1 MSSLIRKFKS
11 MDMRIKGFYGAK
23 ARWWL
28 NSVQYSK
35 NHSTGYS
42 EAEKKWA
49 YKHGFLPEIVERYGI
64 NDSNVKDFISVH
76 DYCYIYPVNDIFR
89 KWIKDRVTTRNV
101 LKPYK
106 EYLPYQY
113 YHLYLR
119 DGETMIIKLG
129 DCPEQ
134 YGETMDDVLNLIK
147 EKGKTALR
155 KTSGLSCEK
164 IEYRDGA
171 YYFNGEKISEKK
183 LAKKLHEMA
192 RTSIYVLTEYVE
204 VAADYRA
211 EKETATSLLRLMV
224 YNKYA
229 DNPKI
234 GQAYLRVSPQEGT
247 VDIDDMEERT
257 GDNVEEFSGDSED
270 QKEINSDDG
279 VYEKN
284 FMEDQTV
291 LPKKGK
297 PSKIARFYYYPV
309 DVETGEIGSGKHLDD
324 KNHIEEGFEFTG
336 ADGKRVEKI
345 PGWQKLN
352 DTIIE
357 ICRFIPQ
364 IELMGVDILI
374 TEDGFKLVDFS
385 DQPYYPQVIG
395 FNEEMT
401 EYFRMKVDQ
410 KYEQAK
416 DPEFRR
422 NNFRKKSDTFLWI
435 RLAKLFCPP
444 NMRPLIYK
452 WWYVTVRDDF
462 FSHNGVSLKDKIWA
476 YKHGFLS
483 YRLPQYGITRENYQ
497 NFISDYDYRYLRHIN
512 NKYRVWL
519 EDKITVKYICS
530 RYSQFFPKYYY
541 HVSVRNGEKRII
553 PLMDLPD
560 YCSNDLESVFELAK
574 HEGALACKPQRGS
587 QGQGFYKLSYHDG
600 KYFLN
605 HEEATREDILKI
617 LGDPDSQYL
626 ITEYIQQHH
635 VIDNIYSGAVNT
647 LRIITFMKDGKTP
660 QIGNAYMRVGSK
672 KTGAVDNMGAGG
684 MFVQVDME
692 TGHFHNGKII
702 TENNIVPC
710 SNHPDTGALLEGD
723 LPNWDIIKQGVIDLN
738 KEMPQLEYLGFDV
751 AITEDGMKLPE
762 INRAPGYPKIETFQ
776 RPTIDYL
783 LYKKSVKMKNN
794 NIKKTK
800 W

>member
-1 MSSLIRKFKS
+1 
-11 MDMRIKGFYGAK
+11 
-23 ARWWL
+23 
-28 NSVQYSK
+28 
-35 NHSTGYS
+35 
-42 EAEKKWA
+42 
-49 YKHGFLPEIVERYGI
+49 
-64 NDSNVKDFISVH
+64 
-76 DYCYIYPVNDIFR
+76 
-89 KWIKDRVTTRNV
+89 
-101 LKPYK
+101 
-106 EYLPYQY
+106 
-113 YHLYLR
+113 
-119 DGETMIIKLG
+119 
-129 DCPEQ
+129 
-134 YGETMDDVLNLIK
+134 
-147 EKGKTALR
+147 
-155 KTSGLSCEK
+155 
-164 IEYRDGA
+164 
-171 YYFNGEKISEKK
+171 
-183 LAKKLHEMA
+183 
-192 RTSIYVLTEYVE
+192 
-204 VAADYRA
+204 
-211 EKETATSLLRLMV
+211 
-224 YNKYA
+224 
-229 DNPKI
+229 
-234 GQAYLRVSPQEGT
+234 
-247 VDIDDMEERT
+247 
-257 GDNVEEFSGDSED
+257 
-270 QKEINSDDG
+270 
-279 VYEKN
+279 
-284 FMEDQTV
+284 
-291 LPKKGK
+291 
-297 PSKIARFYYYPV
+297 
-309 DVETGEIGSGKHLDD
+309 
-324 KNHIEEGFEFTG
+324 
-336 ADGKRVEKI
+336 
-345 PGWQKLN
+345 
-352 DTIIE
+352 
-357 ICRFIPQ
+357 
-364 IELMGVDILI
+364 MGVDILI